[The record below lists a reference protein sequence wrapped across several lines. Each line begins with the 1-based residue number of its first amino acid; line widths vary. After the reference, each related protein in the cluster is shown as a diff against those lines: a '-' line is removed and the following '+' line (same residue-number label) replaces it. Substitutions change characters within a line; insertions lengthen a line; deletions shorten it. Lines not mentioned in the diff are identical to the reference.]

1 MVEGLSNEEKGIL
14 DMDNGMVILVGAEL
28 EEGIKRANGNE
39 KTIKILHTHTQKD
52 GATWMRKCSYCVL
65 SDV

>member
-39 KTIKILHTHTQKD
+39 KTQSKYCTHTQKRWCHMD
-52 GATWMRKCSYCVL
+52 EKMFILRSK
-65 SDV
+65 